1 MTKCYGELL
10 QKVRIDSYVREI
22 WLLKYKKKFKKK
34 NKRRKHAAAT
44 YCAPYKHRVRYKN
57 AVEKSCG
64 RCMDAVR
71 TLCTANTTDH
81 NIVIGIF
88 IYAMTSYHF
97 WHGEMTL
104 YLLHGPRISPVKN
117 HYIKRSVS
125 RSRFMVNCQN
135 RTKWISTIK
144 DRLFEFS

>member
-1 MTKCYGELL
+1 MVAQI
-10 QKVRIDSYVREI
+10 QKS
-22 WLLKYKKKFKKK
+22 FKKI
-34 NKRRKHAAAT
+34 KRRNHAAAT

-71 TLCTANTTDH
+71 TLCTANKTDH

-104 YLLHGPRISPVKN
+104 YLLHGPRIPPVK
-117 HYIKRSVS
+117 IITLSD
-125 RSRFMVNCQN
+125 RF
-135 RTKWISTIK
+135 RARISWSIAK
-144 DRLFEFS
+144 I